1 MGRAGA
7 GMKIVFVEGNVGAG
21 KTSVLRKI
29 GEAFGERVHIVEE
42 PVDLWEKHGLLSDV
56 YDGTISRVTFQ
67 FVALVTKTAT
77 LIEAARTAG
86 CALVVAERS
95 PYSDA
100 AVFGRATIDSEID
113 RRAYHV
119 AHESMTGL
127 LGDHECAFLFLEGAS
142 PGTLSKRIRA
152 RNRDGESH
160 IEASYLE
167 QLEGYHTD
175 LKTSLASSGCSV
187 LGVDCERDAEVVAS
201 EACAFVATHLVNGEL
216 KKGAF

>member
-1 MGRAGA
+1 
-7 GMKIVFVEGNVGAG
+7 MKILFVEGNVGAG

-29 GEAFGERVHIVEE
+29 GEAFGERVQIVEE
-42 PVDLWEKHGLLSDV
+42 PVALWEKHGLLSDV
-56 YDGTISRVTFQ
+56 YDGTISRITFQ

-77 LIEAARTAG
+77 LIEATRTAG

-119 AHESMTGL
+119 AHEAMTGL

-142 PGTLSKRIRA
+142 AGTLSKRIRA
-152 RNRDGESH
+152 RNREGESQ
-160 IEASYLE
+160 IEGAYLE
-167 QLEGYHTD
+167 QLEGYHAD
-175 LKTSLASSGCSV
+175 LKASLAASGCSV
-187 LGVDCERDAEVVAS
+187 LGVDCARDAEAVAS
-201 EACAFVATHLVNGEL
+201 EACGFVATHLVNNEL
-216 KKGAF
+216 KMDTF